1 MPRITFVEPDGTT
14 RAIDAVSGLT
24 VMENAVRHDIAGIAA
39 TCGGCCTCATCHV
52 VVAPEWSEIA
62 GAPSPEESEIL
73 AFADSCPEAGSRL
86 SCQLRMSELLDGIV
100 VRVPKAN

>member
-52 VVAPEWSEIA
+52 EVHAEWA
-62 GAPSPEESEIL
+62 GKLYPANDDEEAMLDEVPALSPT
-73 AFADSCPEAGSRL
+73 
-86 SCQLRMSELLDGIV
+86 
-100 VRVPKAN
+100 